1 MGLRNPETRAAFDLV
16 AKYLVI
22 FVAGLWTLYVGTDY
36 LDSQTK
42 ALKLGNVA
50 LGVASVPT
58 ADTTITFVDKDDAG
72 PNDEFCYPQGKYAIE
87 NTGQLAVEIEPAV
100 IKLYEVP
107 TTYLE
112 DGQKTVSWSLDT
124 VLSNLKPILLEKLGG
139 SEVISIGNSYERV
152 FAYTIR
158 RKSGHSYVLVAN
170 AAGGI
175 PENAAVDDDA
185 RAIRKFGPND
195 LRHVAQFGAF
205 C

>member
-1 MGLRNPETRAAFDLV
+1 MGLRDPETRAAFDLV
-16 AKYLVI
+16 AKYSVI
-22 FVAGLWTLYVGTDY
+22 AVAGLWTLYVGTDY
-36 LDSQTK
+36 LDRQAK
-42 ALKLGNVA
+42 ALELGNVA

-58 ADTTITFVDKDDAG
+58 ADTTITFVEKPKPEPG
-72 PNDEFCYPQGKYAIE
+72 EKLCFPEGKYAIK
-87 NTGQLAVEIEPAV
+87 NTGQLAVELKPAV

-107 TTYLE
+107 VTYLK
-112 DGQKTVSWSLDT
+112 DGQKTVSWSLET
-124 VLSNLKPILLEKLGG
+124 VLAKLEPIRTETLGG
-139 SEVISIGNSYERV
+139 SEVISIGNSYERI

-158 RKSGHSYVLVAN
+158 RKPGHSYVLVAN

-195 LRHVAQFGAF
+195 LRHVALLGAY